1 MKTDDLI
8 AALAA
13 DDRRLMPPGR
23 LLMWLGL
30 LATLL
35 VLIFFFTA
43 IGLRP
48 DVMHYLF
55 QPLTLPKF
63 IVPLITG
70 LLALPLTLALS
81 RPEGRPHLALLLLPA
96 GALVAA
102 VIAGMITAPPGEW
115 LRLILGQHVAFCMT
129 MIPLM
134 ATPLLAALLIALRRG
149 AGTRPR
155 LEGALAGLCAG
166 ALSAALYAWHCPVD
180 SPLYFSTWYTLAT
193 LLVTL
198 AGAWLGPRLL
208 HW

>member
-1 MKTDDLI
+1 MKTEDLI

-13 DDRRLMPPGR
+13 DDRRLISPGR
-23 LLMWLGL
+23 LFIWLGL
-30 LATLL
+30 LAAVL
-35 VLIFFFTA
+35 VLAFFFTVV
-43 IGLRP
+43 GLRP
-48 DVMHYLF
+48 DVLHYLF
-55 QPLTLPKF
+55 QPLTMPKF
-63 IVPLITG
+63 IVPLMTG
-70 LLALPLTLALS
+70 LLALPLTMALS
-81 RPEGRPHLALLLLPA
+81 RPEARVHLGLLLLPA
-96 GALVAA
+96 GALILA
-102 VIAGMITAPPGEW
+102 VMAGLLTSAPSDWP
-115 LRLILGQHVAFCMT
+115 RLILGQHAAFCMT

-166 ALSAALYAWHCPVD
+166 ALSASLYAWHCPVD

-208 HW
+208 RW